1 VPFVQDDS
9 PYRRGTRYELM
20 PIPMVHEHCHR
31 VAAGAV
37 DLVIESRR
45 LTDAVLAETYGADDP
60 REEHVHFDDGG
71 ASIHVCGADDGLEYL
86 RFDCF
91 ELEPH
96 YHYIDPHEG
105 TQVMVRIDELAVGD
119 PERFA
124 LDCLATR
131 LPGMVRFT
139 GAQALAD
146 AVEATHDR
154 VLGALDEVR
163 VLLARSRGVERA
175 ADDPT
180 LSR

>member
-1 VPFVQDDS
+1 VPFAVDDS
-9 PYRRGTRYELM
+9 PYRRGTRYQMM
-20 PIPMVHEHCHR
+20 PIPMVPEHCHP
-31 VAAGAV
+31 VEAGAV
-37 DLVIESRR
+37 RLVVESRR
-45 LTDAVLAETYGADDP
+45 LTDAILAETYGADDP

-71 ASIHVCGADDGLEYL
+71 ASVHVCGADDGLEYL

-105 TQVMVRIDELAVGD
+105 SQVMVRIDELAVGD

-131 LPGMVRFT
+131 LPGMLRFT
-139 GAQALAD
+139 GATELAA
-146 AVEATHDR
+146 AVEASHDQ
-154 VLGALDEVR
+154 VLGALDDVR
-163 VLLARSRGVERA
+163 VLLARSRRA
-175 ADDPT
+175 DQGQE